1 MLISQHELKMM
12 LFLCCINAVR
22 DVLYFLKYLKL
33 IEYLESR
40 NILQIQKGEKN
51 EKKKHIKSFS

>member
-33 IEYLESR
+33 IEYLEGR